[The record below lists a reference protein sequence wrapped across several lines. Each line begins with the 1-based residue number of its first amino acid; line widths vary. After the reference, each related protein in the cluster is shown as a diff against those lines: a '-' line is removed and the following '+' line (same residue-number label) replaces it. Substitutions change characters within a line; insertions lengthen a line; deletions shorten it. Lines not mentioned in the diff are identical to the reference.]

1 MKSQRNETEKNNLIE
16 EGKLL
21 LLPKC
26 ATWHSIRSRF
36 IKKKKKQETS
46 GLLSS
51 SWMKT
56 TLSKIPLWGNILFWM
71 QFH

>member
-1 MKSQRNETEKNNLIE
+1 MKSKRNETEKNNLIE

-36 IKKKKKQETS
+36 IKKKQNKKQV
-46 GLLSS
+46 GY
-51 SWMKT
+51 
-56 TLSKIPLWGNILFWM
+56 
-71 QFH
+71 